1 MKLFLSYF
9 SADGTCLT
17 EEDDQEDV
25 SVNGTNQ
32 LAEKI
37 TAFAWANSTQ
47 DIVYEVHVSSNE
59 IGNATMYSRSI
70 DVIIA
75 LATNMPK
82 YSEISIFEL
91 KDWAEKGQDDDIY
104 LSTEIQ
110 EQHL

>member
-17 EEDDQEDV
+17 ENDDQEDV
-25 SVNGTNQ
+25 SVNGANL

-47 DIVYEVHVSSNE
+47 DIVYECRVSSNE
-59 IGNATMYSRSI
+59 IGNATIYSRSI

-82 YSEISIFEL
+82 YSEIFIFEL
-91 KDWAEKGQDDDIY
+91 KDWAEQDLNGDIY
-104 LSTEIQ
+104 LRTEIQ